1 MIRVVSL
8 ASLLLFPFSASALP
22 ELPFPTG
29 GCSGIIPISDPD
41 LIEKSPDFFDGDA
54 NLTVVFDFDN
64 AEAFG
69 VFLLFD
75 DWDGDNEAFA
85 QWSADQDGSGM
96 ALNIERDDLLPAS
109 FIGSITVEFPD
120 DAFTPDLVGV
130 EPTGNAGFKNYELR
144 FRLLPTAGGA
154 TYIIQTLNAPFHGFC
169 STI

>member
-1 MIRVVSL
+1 MHRIVTL
-8 ASLLLFPFSASALP
+8 LSLLILPLAVGAFP

-29 GCSGIIPISDPD
+29 SCSGIIPLEDARI
-41 LIEKSPDFFDGDA
+41 LEKSPDFFDGDA

-69 VFLLFD
+69 VFILFD

-85 QWSADQDGSGM
+85 QWAADQDGSGM
-96 ALNIERDDLLPAS
+96 QLDIERDDLLPAS

-130 EPTGNAGFKNYELR
+130 QPTGNAGFKRYELR

-169 STI
+169 SAI

>member
-1 MIRVVSL
+1 MIRVISL

-75 DWDGDNEAFA
+75 NWDRDGEAFA
-85 QWSADQDGSGM
+85 QWSADQDGSGIP
-96 ALNIERDDLLPAS
+96 LTIERDALSPAS
-109 FIGSITVEFPD
+109 FIASMRLELPD
-120 DAFTPDLVGV
+120 DTVVRDLVGV
-130 EPTGNAGFKNYELR
+130 EPTGNVFREDEIH

-154 TYIIQTLNAPFHGFC
+154 TYIIQLLNAPFHGFC